1 MAALPASCGR
11 QATNLDAPPAGRERR
26 LAGRTPGLRVLV
38 AEDNPVHRAYLLQI
52 LADLG
57 HRPEAAINGM
67 EAVKLLG
74 MIDFDLAF
82 LDLRM
87 PALGGEEV
95 LRSIRDGFIAR
106 ADPCMPVVA
115 VSAQTE
121 RGLRARM
128 STAGFDVFIGKPLR
142 RSDVLQALETAT
154 SQTAPA
160 SPAVDL
166 EAAGDWLCNGE
177 AGIFRRILAIFVEQA
192 GAFQGET
199 SVALAARDSD
209 KIRFAGH
216 SMANSA
222 GMLRAERLRVAA
234 LVLERAAQ
242 QRDLEAVRQAL
253 DKVERE
259 LVMVVAAARA
269 YLGRGA

>member
-1 MAALPASCGR
+1 MAALPAPCGR
-11 QATNLDAPPAGRERR
+11 QATNLDAPPTGRERR

-74 MIDFDLAF
+74 AMDFDLAF

-87 PALGGEEV
+87 PVFGGEEV
-95 LRSIRDGFIAR
+95 LRNIRDGFIAR
-106 ADPCMPVVA
+106 VDPGMPVVA

-128 STAGFDVFIGKPLR
+128 STAGFDVFISKPLR
-142 RSDVLQALETAT
+142 RSDVLQALEAAAG
-154 SQTAPA
+154 QNDPA

-177 AGIFRRILAIFVEQA
+177 AGIFRRILTIFVEQA
-192 GAFQGET
+192 GAFQGEI
-199 SVALAARDSD
+199 SAALANADMG
-209 KIRFAGH
+209 KVRFGSH

-242 QRDLEAVRQAL
+242 ERDLAAARDAL
-253 DKVERE
+253 GKVERE
-259 LVMVVAAARA
+259 LTAVVAAARA
-269 YLGRGA
+269 YLGRRA